1 MYKIRWNFNVCPR
14 VSALVVALAALFSA
28 APVLPSEAGQTY
40 LSAEACGA
48 CHIDTYESWV
58 RTIHALAAIDPVFV
72 EALERS
78 RETGGRE
85 AEKSCLSCH
94 SPTTVLTGDID
105 LELPV
110 SREGVTCSFCHS
122 VTAVNLASSTGRFTN
137 KPARLTRAV
146 EGGDMKGHHVE
157 QHNLSMSSEFCAG
170 CHEWT
175 NGYGLNILSTYS
187 EWQASS
193 YAAEK
198 ITCQQCH
205 MPKNLGGGGEPEGSK
220 SAQPTNI
227 HFQMGGHSQD
237 QLVAAARLDVEPVLR
252 DGTIHLDVDLTNS
265 KAGHKLP
272 TGIPNRKLHLHVD
285 LFDREGLLV
294 DSDEIVFGRV
304 IVDESGNVLE
314 DVTDQFLR
322 GARELSDNRIAPK
335 ETRRSRFTFPRPPGE
350 EFILAEV
357 SVIYEIL
364 TPHLVPPVIRFD
376 VAKKRIPLSPYLL
389 SRTEGPAILPS
400 LAIMLMIFIIVT
412 AIMTALLRRR
422 TGGRDAN

>member
-1 MYKIRWNFNVCPR
+1 MSI
-14 VSALVVALAALFSA
+14 LAAAAAALLPAPGHASA
-28 APVLPSEAGQTY
+28 ATAEQPY
-40 LSAEACGA
+40 LSAEACA
-48 CHIDTYESWV
+48 SCHQETYSSWV

-78 RETGGRE
+78 RQTGGPE

-94 SPTTVLTGDID
+94 SPTTLSSGDVGLD
-105 LELPV
+105 LPV

-122 VTAVNLASSTGRFTN
+122 VIAVDLTASTGRFTN
-137 KPARLTRAV
+137 APERLAMAV
-146 EGGDMKGHHVE
+146 ASDDMAAHHFE
-157 QHNLSMSSEFCAG
+157 QHDLTMSSEFCAG

-175 NGYGLNILSTYS
+175 NSNGLKILSTYS
-187 EWQASS
+187 EWKESF
-193 YAAEK
+193 YAGEQ

-205 MPKNLGGGGEPEGSK
+205 MLSSLGGGLDPEGTK

-237 QLVAAARLDVEPVLR
+237 QLVAAARLDVEPALK
-252 DGTIHLDVDLTNS
+252 DGAIHLEVDVTNF

-285 LFDREGLLV
+285 LFDSEGLLV
-294 DSDEIVFGRV
+294 DSAEIVFGRI
-304 IVDESGNVLE
+304 IVDDEGNVLE

-364 TPHLVPPVIRFD
+364 TPYLTPPVMRFD
-376 VAKKRIPLSPYLL
+376 VAKKRIPLSPFLL
-389 SRTEGPAILPS
+389 SRKGGPAVLPS
-400 LAIMLMIFIIVT
+400 LAIILAIFIIVT
-412 AIMTALLRRR
+412 AIMIVLLRRR